1 MRKIGFLIMCMICF
15 VLAGCG
21 AVSNERLDNAGIN
34 LSSDSL
40 KIDKISIVT
49 AEVSEDYLWKIDWP
63 KSYYTGTQS
72 HIFKNGFKAITEED
86 MNFILTYLS
95 EHDNMSPA
103 NGPFLCN
110 IQVSTIDGKV
120 HSGLSLSVYGQYPD
134 GFDEFAA
141 VINRVCG
148 DDRVYLPATGNAQ
161 EITPEYF
168 TAITGITDDDV
179 VGGTVAEM
187 LDHCNIVDYETLF
200 FNSPYELGKY
210 ARNYEACRLLE
221 YHIQSAPSTDDECL
235 AYAKELATELG
246 VTDEITKEHSIN
258 EDQEWYE
265 IPDYNGVSIRVY
277 RAETVTDDMYVET
290 LSQYG
295 NLMVYETI
303 TTPTSECQGYRSLD
317 FIYSN
322 DLKFV
327 VAIES
332 NTTDIELIAL
342 LTDVVRGME

>member
-1 MRKIGFLIMCMICF
+1 MRKIRLLILCMICF
-15 VLAGCG
+15 VLAGCR
-21 AVSNERLDNAGIN
+21 AASNENLVSAGID
-34 LSSDSL
+34 LSSDTL
-40 KIDKISIVT
+40 KIDSISIVT
-49 AEVSEDYLWKIDWP
+49 AEVSEDCLWKIDWP
-63 KSYYTGTQS
+63 NYYYTGDQN
-72 HIFKNGFKAITEED
+72 HIFKSGFRSISEED
-86 MNFILTYLS
+86 RNFILQYLS
-95 EHDNMSPA
+95 ERDNMSPA
-103 NGPFLCN
+103 NGPFLCD
-110 IQVSTIDGKV
+110 IQVSTLDGQV
-120 HSGLSLSVYGQYPD
+120 HSGQSLRVYGQYPE

-148 DDRVYLPATGNAQ
+148 DDRVYLPVNGTRQ
-161 EITPEYF
+161 EMTPEYF
-168 TAITGITDDDV
+168 TIITGITDDDV

-187 LDHCNIVDYETLF
+187 LDHCNIVDPETLY

-246 VTDEITKEHSIN
+246 ITDEITKEHSIN

-295 NLMVYETI
+295 NLMVYETT